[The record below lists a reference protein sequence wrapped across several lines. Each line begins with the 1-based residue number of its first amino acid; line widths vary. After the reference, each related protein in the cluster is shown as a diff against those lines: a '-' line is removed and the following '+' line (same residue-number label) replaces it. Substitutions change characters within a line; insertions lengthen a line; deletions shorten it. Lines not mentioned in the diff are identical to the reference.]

1 MDNPTISG
9 DENMKRKTKIITL
22 ILILA
27 LTIPVTVV
35 IAWQYLIEPENTPSA
50 PLSITDDY
58 GRNVTI
64 TEYPERIVSLAP
76 TCTYIIFGLNLEN
89 KLVGVDSFEYYP
101 PEIKETINE
110 RSITTVGEYAYISS
124 EAILALEPDL
134 VIAAMRTQAPIIEN
148 LGAVGVT
155 ALLLDPRSFADVLAD
170 ISLIGEATGQTE
182 EAATFVASIQERAQI
197 VADKTQD
204 VPKPRVYVEYS
215 FNGAYQTFGS
225 GSFMDELVAKA
236 GGINVFTNSS
246 NPYIGV
252 SSEEVI
258 ICNPEVIIISKGSM
272 SEACGLS
279 PETIINRPGWNE
291 ITAVKNNQIYEID
304 ENTLMPHPAMING
317 LETIAKLLHPE
328 LFE

>member
-1 MDNPTISG
+1 MDNPTMQG
-9 DENMKRKTKIITL
+9 VETVKRRTKMIT
-22 ILILA
+22 IILA
-27 LTIPVTVV
+27 SALIISVTAV
-35 IAWQYLIEPENTPSA
+35 IGWQQLYEPENASSA
-50 PLSITDDY
+50 LLIIMDDY
-58 GRNVTI
+58 GRNVSI

-76 TCTYIIFGLNLEN
+76 TCTYILFALNLEN

-101 PEIKETINE
+101 PEIKDTINE
-110 RSITTVGEYAYISS
+110 RSITTVGEYAYISA
-124 EAILALEPDL
+124 ETILDLEPDL

-148 LGAVGVT
+148 LEAVGIT
-155 ALLLDPRSFADVLAD
+155 ALLLDPKCFDDVLAD
-170 ISLIGEATGQTE
+170 ISLIGKVTGQTE
-182 EAATFVASIQERAQI
+182 DATTFVASLQERAQTI
-197 VADKTQD
+197 ADKTQGI
-204 VPKPRVYVEYS
+204 PKPRVYVEYS

-225 GSFMDELVAKA
+225 GSFMDELITKA
-236 GGINVFTNSS
+236 GGTNIFTNSS

-258 ICNPEVIIISKGSM
+258 MCDPEVIIIAKGSM

-279 PETIINRPGWNE
+279 SETVRNRPGWSE

-317 LETIAKLLHPE
+317 LESMAKLLHAE